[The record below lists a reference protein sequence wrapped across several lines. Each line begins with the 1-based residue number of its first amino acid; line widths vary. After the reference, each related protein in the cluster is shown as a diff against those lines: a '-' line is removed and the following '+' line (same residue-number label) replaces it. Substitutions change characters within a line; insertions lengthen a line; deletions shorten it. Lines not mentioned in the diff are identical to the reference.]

1 MVNILAAIAAAVATT
16 TNALGQ
22 VLTDN
27 LPAIFVVFGGL
38 VGLNLV
44 IRLIKRLVGR
54 RA

>member
-1 MVNILAAIAAAVATT
+1 MEDILTAISAAVATT
-16 TNALGQ
+16 TDALGD
-22 VLTDN
+22 VLVAN

-38 VGLNLV
+38 VALNLV